1 MFVDTHCHLNMMV
14 DKKRDEKLTEQQIC
28 DIASIVQSA
37 QQAGVSRI
45 INVGTTINET
55 LNSLA
60 LAQRYESVYAT
71 AGIHPCDATA
81 DWQKQFAD
89 LHALLKKERHNLVG
103 IGETG
108 LDFYHKPFDVN
119 AQTNF
124 TIQAGLSV
132 LETHGIVKD
141 MVIIPVELTINN
153 LGFNAE
159 DIDEIVPFSA
169 FIRPR
174 FNDNIDLDFINSV
187 NVYLIESPDF
197 RRREL
202 FYLDFVNVGLKD
214 EIELLP
220 TLLDIRDLVKI
231 GRAHV

>member
-1 MFVDTHCHLNMMV
+1 MAKQLYFVSIALILCSCST
-14 DKKRDEKLTEQQIC
+14 RDPL
-28 DIASIVQSA
+28 
-37 QQAGVSRI
+37 
-45 INVGTTINET
+45 
-55 LNSLA
+55 
-60 LAQRYESVYAT
+60 
-71 AGIHPCDATA
+71 
-81 DWQKQFAD
+81 
-89 LHALLKKERHNLVG
+89 
-103 IGETG
+103 
-108 LDFYHKPFDVN
+108 FDVN

-153 LGFNAE
+153 LGFNAQ

-220 TLLDIRDLVKI
+220 TLLDIRDLVKDD
-231 GRAHV
+231 RAIIEIALEFRQFPPSTIDMRLDMRFSGFATE